1 MADIDKLI
9 EKYVGIRDR
18 KNTLVKEQKEVLIP
32 YTSALEKIENALLRE
47 LNASNSESAKTLHG
61 TAFKVVKSN
70 VKIVDWG
77 VALDYLMENDLLH
90 LLERRLAKTGVQEYV
105 ESNGENLPGT
115 TIDCTTVVQIRRS

>member
-90 LLERRLAKTGVQEYV
+90 LL
-105 ESNGENLPGT
+105 
-115 TIDCTTVVQIRRS
+115 